1 MPKRAAVTHYIT
13 TDYMRRA
20 VRYSI
25 GCIIGLEGI
34 ADMLSAIAP
43 KNDWLMQLGVWPA
56 AMHRTQINAQNL
68 TVVVGF
74 FLIMLSYG
82 LMRGKRHAWLITM
95 LLLLFS
101 ASFLHVLRGGS

>member
-1 MPKRAAVTHYIT
+1 MSAYMPDKIVGMPYIT
-13 TDYMRRA
+13 TDRVRRA
-20 VRYSI
+20 IRYSI
-25 GCIIGLEGI
+25 GCIIGLEGL
-34 ADMLSAIAP
+34 ADMVSAIAP
-43 KNDWLMQLGVWPA
+43 KNEWIMQLGVWPS

-95 LLLLFS
+95 ILL
-101 ASFLHVLRGGS
+101 